1 MSTVPLRRIEARFF
15 TEAGPVDEAVFWREV
30 ERLASAG
37 ARAQITPG
45 EVRWKLT
52 PKGEAVARLLRQQD
66 GAAR

>member
-1 MSTVPLRRIEARFF
+1 
-15 TEAGPVDEAVFWREV
+15 V
-30 ERLASAG
+30 ERLAGAG